1 MGFLK
6 IEKHT
11 AEYLQ
16 EIVLN
21 NLKQLGL
28 DIENCRGQS
37 YDNAVNMSGKYNG
50 LQARIRTLS
59 PTAVYVPSTN
69 HSLNLVLN
77 FACEVCSQAVDYFNL
92 VQNIYTFFSSST
104 HRWQK
109 LKENCSPVP
118 KRLSDTR

>member
-50 LQARIRTLS
+50 LRARIRTLS
-59 PTAVYVPSTN
+59 PTAVYVPCTN
-69 HSLNLVLN
+69 HSLNLVFN

-109 LKENCSPVP
+109 LKEN
-118 KRLSDTR
+118 